1 MIIKNYA
8 YKDDFK
14 FRQLYNKFKTK
25 SAPKITKKM
34 AMLIS
39 DLIYLEDC
47 TLTVSLEGKYPYVI
61 KNCFV
66 DTDIKY
72 HLQDKY
78 IRWQENQ
85 PLFATILEIL
95 EQAYDLIL
103 LQKEDG
109 FLENFTKNV
118 KDIETLRL
126 MVECEKSESASENI
140 PEELKYIRRNDY
152 SAD

>member
-1 MIIKNYA
+1 MIIKSYA

-14 FRQLYNKFKTK
+14 FRKLYNKYKTK
-25 SAPKITKKM
+25 SAPKMTKKM

-47 TLTVSLEGKYPYVI
+47 SLTIFDEWEYPHIV
-61 KNCFV
+61 KNRFM

-72 HLQDKY
+72 HTPDKY
-78 IRWQENQ
+78 IKWQENQ
-85 PLFATILEIL
+85 PIFATILEIL

-103 LQKEDG
+103 LQNEDG
-109 FLENFTKNV
+109 FLENFTKNK

-126 MVECEKSESASENI
+126 MVEYEKSKSNSENI